1 MWRATEGAAAR
12 AIRMAVDAK
21 PQGHDFHIV
30 RAAAPAVARH
40 MSTTGG

>member
-1 MWRATEGAAAR
+1 
-12 AIRMAVDAK
+12 VDAT
-21 PQGHDFHIV
+21 PDGHDFHID